1 MLIKYT
7 TSVYTPAGW
16 RAETV
21 TARAEK
27 ISDKRSRVVEV
38 LDVGGNG
45 ADGWASRT
53 GARRQQYSVGGVARR
68 EVGTVKLTGRVEVV
82 QCGADE

>member
-1 MLIKYT
+1 MIIKYNT
-7 TSVYTPAGW
+7 AVYTPAGW

-27 ISDKRSRVVEV
+27 LSDKRARVLEV

-45 ADGWASRT
+45 NTGWASRT

-68 EVGTVKLTGRVEVV
+68 EVGQIKLTGRVEVV
-82 QCGADE
+82 Q